1 MCDYADA
8 YILVTG
14 NITVHNGNVN
24 SKVPFRNCHPFTKS
38 EIHLNDEYVET
49 ADNLDLI
56 TNMYNL
62 IEYSDNYSDSTA
74 SLYHFKRQEQNYNNN
89 ENIVDLTTDDSSS
102 FKYKSSLLGNATV
115 EGGNAVWKDTKIMVP
130 LKYTSNFFRSLEIPL
145 INTKLYIQ
153 LNWTKSSV
161 VSNVAG
167 ATTFKIAK
175 TELHVPLVTLKT
187 EDNNKLNQ
195 LLDTEFERTVY
206 WNEYKSRIETVT
218 QA

>member
-1 MCDYADA
+1 
-8 YILVTG
+8 
-14 NITVHNGNVN
+14 
-24 SKVPFRNCHPFTKS
+24 
-38 EIHLNDEYVET
+38 
-49 ADNLDLI
+49 
-56 TNMYNL
+56 
-62 IEYSDNYSDSTA
+62 
-74 SLYHFKRQEQNYNNN
+74 
-89 ENIVDLTTDDSSS
+89 
-102 FKYKSSLLGNATV
+102 
-115 EGGNAVWKDTKIMVP
+115 MVP
-130 LKYTSNFFRSLEIPL
+130 LKYTSNFFISLEIPL